1 MDMIGS
7 PIWRILNYGLIP
19 TVRYFFTHRLGIKN
33 STKNLETLGASDFAK
48 LVGIHEPDPEAT
60 SRASVQ
66 TMMKSMSIRAEAELN
81 GVKIKSVLESDS
93 SISRLILLELI
104 TRSGHF
110 KSFIETG
117 TQHGLS
123 AYIVG
128 ETAQRLGLDMKIS
141 SFDVSHAQYFVKSS
155 GSDYFCLSWPARKR
169 FMDST
174 LELNANPLVFFH
186 DSDHSY
192 ENMLFEF
199 NWAWDNL
206 KADVIISDD
215 IDGNDAFYDFCK
227 SHQIKGFRV
236 MIDSGPAVGLAMR
249 VV

>member
-1 MDMIGS
+1 MIGS
-7 PIWRILNYGLIP
+7 PIWRVLNYGLTP
-19 TVRYFFTHRLGIKN
+19 TVKYFLTHRLGTRN
-33 STKNLETLGASDFAK
+33 SNKNLEPLGTADFAK
-48 LVGIHEPDPEAT
+48 LVGIDDSNPEDTA
-60 SRASVQ
+60 RASVQ
-66 TMMKSMSIRAEAELN
+66 TMMQSMRIRAEAELN

-128 ETAQRLGLDMKIS
+128 ETAQRLGLEMKIS
-141 SFDVSHAQYFVKSS
+141 SYDVSHDQYFIKSS

-169 FMDST
+169 FMNST
-174 LELNANPLVFFH
+174 LELNASPLIFFH

-199 NWAWDNL
+199 NWAWENL
-206 KADVIISDD
+206 KAEVIISDD
-215 IDGNDAFYDFCK
+215 IDGNDAFYDFCE
-227 SHQIKGFRV
+227 SHQIKGYRILV
-236 MIDSGPAVGLAMR
+236 DAGPAVGVAVR
-249 VV
+249 SI